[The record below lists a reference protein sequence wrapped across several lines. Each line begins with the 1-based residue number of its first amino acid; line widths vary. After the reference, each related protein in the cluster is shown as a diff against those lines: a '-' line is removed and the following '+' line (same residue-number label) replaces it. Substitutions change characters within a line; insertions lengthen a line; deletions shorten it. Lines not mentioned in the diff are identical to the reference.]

1 MCNSSCG
8 RPPQPKLQEQV
19 MADTAGATCECK
31 HNLWLMKLLSA
42 GKHGPEPSSLL
53 TTRSTKTHFQQLAD
67 CITRQPILVPYG
79 CELQASAAGICPLNR
94 GNITHLSLKALQ
106 KKPLLVLLLFHRVEL
121 MTLNHCWPGLA
132 LQAHIKGQSHSRN
145 TTYSQQL
152 E

>member
-1 MCNSSCG
+1 M
-8 RPPQPKLQEQV
+8 RF
-19 MADTAGATCECK
+19 
-31 HNLWLMKLLSA
+31 LSV
-42 GKHGPEPSSLL
+42 GKHGTDTNSLL

-67 CITRQPILVPYG
+67 CITSQPILVPYV

-132 LQAHIKGQSHSRN
+132 LQAHIKGQSQSRN
-145 TTYSQQL
+145 ATFSQQL